1 MLLAMHRRP
10 GFRVCKET
18 QMNRIERLMWEKAQ
32 LDAIAPLKRESR
44 WATGAKALAVTILMV
59 VIALL
64 ATRVPVSPADESMLG
79 ATVAAST
86 GARTA
91 GTAGPAPARDATDG
105 TARAIGNDN
114 PPAATY

>member
-1 MLLAMHRRP
+1 
-10 GFRVCKET
+10 
-18 QMNRIERLMWEKAQ
+18 MNRIERLMWEKAQ

-79 ATVAAST
+79 AAVAAST
-86 GARTA
+86 GARSP
-91 GTAGPAPARDATDG
+91 GTAGAAPARNIAE
-105 TARAIGNDN
+105 GNAKAVGHDD

>member
-79 ATVAAST
+79 ATVAAPA
-86 GARTA
+86 GARNV
-91 GTAGPAPARDATDG
+91 GTAAAAPARDAADV
-105 TARAIGNDN
+105 TARAVGHD
-114 PPAATY
+114 PPVATY